1 MKILVLPKFIR
12 QFKKLPPEIK
22 KSAVQKENIF
32 RQNPF
37 DPRLKTHKLQ
47 GELEG
52 FWSFSVSY
60 SHRIIFDF
68 TDQETVQFYMIGDH
82 DVYDV

>member
-22 KSAVQKENIF
+22 KSAAQKEKFF

-52 FWSFSVSY
+52 FWSFSVTYSY
-60 SHRIIFDF
+60 RIIFDF
-68 TDQETVQFYMIGDH
+68 EGDETVRFYMIGNH
-82 DVYDV
+82 DIYDV